1 MKKLVLWASAALALS
16 VSVFAASKQSEEIR
30 LVAPA
35 EGATVPLLRPL
46 QKEWMSMSR
55 EARVAATKDV
65 KGWRRRMTDPA
76 LGGNHPLPVRLAWQC
91 AHPDGRACSGPYAV
105 EVMQRCTGQRF
116 FSAENLKT
124 NAVEVWNLEVGEEYT
139 WCVWCGKEVRGGKFF
154 TEDQAPRVLKWEGV
168 GNVRD
173 HGGWKTLD
181 GARVRQG
188 VAYRSAGLNDN
199 ALTFLTE
206 EETLALHKAGQL
218 EALFGEKG
226 REVAELI
233 DGGKLEKHDWRL
245 RKMLVRKECQKGKLR
260 GTEESRRHVR
270 KFFGIRTDLD
280 LRRTESECWGMEGSP
295 LGPKV
300 AWANIPSCAYRGMGS
315 PDGKAAF
322 AACFRQFLNPAK
334 YGIVYHCIGGA
345 DRTGSLAFVLNG
357 LVGVGE
363 EDLWRDWEFTNFG
376 GQRSRFDH
384 EHCLDGLLKV
394 IDAYPGETV
403 NARIEAFVRDCG
415 ITDAEIA
422 RFRSLVLDR
431 GGKPTN
437 LEGLPRWQAA
447 EGLGNLR
454 DLGGWKG
461 CGGRRVKTGRVF
473 RSERLDKITDRGR
486 DRLVREL
493 GVRTD
498 LDLRTPESVA
508 KLKGVSP
515 LGKAVRY
522 SNQSSGSYAGFDTEG
537 GRKNFAE
544 TFRWFL
550 NEAEYPVVFHCEK
563 GADRTGSWAFLLN
576 GLLGVSERDLRFDWE
591 VTSSFNAN
599 PQFKHRGRYDELV
612 KLVNRRTGKTFT
624 DRVVAYAHDCGITDR
639 EIAKWRKMMLE
650 EATLKVGVLSD
661 THLRL
666 ESNSNALGDAFGE
679 FKRRGV
685 DVIVIAGDLVED
697 GRRAEY
703 ELFLKTWTDVFGAK
717 PGKDGAPGL
726 FIAWGNHDYRAASKF
741 RNRTFT
747 PAEADEF
754 MLAHKDEVWRAFFD
768 EPFPGEVYMRT
779 YKGVP
784 FVGAHWRHEDELGPW
799 LKAHAAEIDASKF
812 FVCVHHPHAS
822 GTVFGGVK
830 THCEQLRN
838 DLAAYPNGFSISGHS
853 HRSLAND
860 AALWQ
865 GPFTAMGAGTLR
877 ETGDGKTKPKTR
889 QGAVMSVYPDRVV
902 VSRLDFISRRPLG
915 PDWELPLKTSVL
927 PQAAVQE
934 KR

>member
-55 EARVAATKDV
+55 AARVAATKDV
-65 KGWRRRMTDPA
+65 TGWRRRMTDPA

-105 EVMQRCTGQRF
+105 EVMQRRTGQRF

-173 HGGWKTLD
+173 H
-181 GARVRQG
+181 
-188 VAYRSAGLNDN
+188 
-199 ALTFLTE
+199 
-206 EETLALHKAGQL
+206 
-218 EALFGEKG
+218 
-226 REVAELI
+226 
-233 DGGKLEKHDWRL
+233 
-245 RKMLVRKECQKGKLR
+245 
-260 GTEESRRHVR
+260 
-270 KFFGIRTDLD
+270 
-280 LRRTESECWGMEGSP
+280 
-295 LGPKV
+295 
-300 AWANIPSCAYRGMGS
+300 
-315 PDGKAAF
+315 
-322 AACFRQFLNPAK
+322 
-334 YGIVYHCIGGA
+334 
-345 DRTGSLAFVLNG
+345 
-357 LVGVGE
+357 
-363 EDLWRDWEFTNFG
+363 
-376 GQRSRFDH
+376 
-384 EHCLDGLLKV
+384 
-394 IDAYPGETV
+394 
-403 NARIEAFVRDCG
+403 
-415 ITDAEIA
+415 
-422 RFRSLVLDR
+422 
-431 GGKPTN
+431 
-437 LEGLPRWQAA
+437 
-447 EGLGNLR
+447 
-454 DLGGWKG
+454 GGWKG

-612 KLVNRRTGKTFT
+612 KLVNRRKGKTFT

-717 PGKDGAPGL
+717 PGKGGAPGL

-822 GTVFGGVK
+822 GTVFGGMK

-838 DLAAYPNGFSISGHS
+838 DLAAYPNCFSISGHS

-902 VSRLDFISRRPLG
+902 VSRIDFISRRPLG